1 MVCQRIRMQ
10 QAVLPSLFSILW
22 IFIFSSCAHRGDW
35 AKRVDW
41 KEIDFE
47 NIPGQDEYPDA
58 GAIVLLDEGEM
69 EIFDNSQ
76 TGLSVFEQHR
86 VVKILNTSGH
96 RYLNIAIPYGPQT
109 KVDKIQ
115 VRTISPEGKIT
126 VLDDEKIFDITFYPN
141 FVFYSDKRAKL
152 FTIPAVDDGSLIEYR
167 YRLNIGS
174 LTFWHSWNFQDVVPT
189 LLSRFTLIEP
199 PEWDVHYRLYGIDLE
214 PYVEESPAKFK
225 NTYIWEI
232 RDIPPLKSEFGMPP
246 ARETVARL
254 ALAPVG
260 IGSWDD
266 VAQWY
271 YDLSEPQIKG
281 GSGVK
286 NLASTLT
293 QGVTDD
299 RERLRLIYEWI
310 RDHIRYIAVSIGIGG
325 YQPHPA
331 EEILRNRYGDCKDM
345 TTLLCSLTREVG
357 IDAYEVLV
365 STWHHGIPDTTL
377 PSQLQFN
384 HAIAYCPTVGE
395 RGVWMDATAKGCP
408 FDHLPW
414 YDQGLPVL
422 VVGDEGKAL
431 LPTTPRV
438 PSDSNRTVIDWRVEL
453 DSSGTAVVEGKS
465 LIWGAY
471 ASDLREELIHT
482 SNHSQR
488 QWLETWLASRC
499 VGAVL
504 DSFRIGGKDPV
515 QDPLTLSYAFRT
527 RTFAVC
533 RSAGMT
539 FRPGSVSAFD
549 LPDYFRSESRV
560 HPIRILYGLRNELN
574 LSVHLPE
581 GWTVEEPS
589 LYESLESCFG
599 SAEWSWSFDGD
610 IFQSQS
616 TVLLGGDDITP
627 DQYQEFRRF
636 LDGIRERDLRDVV
649 IKKVVE

>member
-1 MVCQRIRMQ
+1 MKLV
-10 QAVLPSLFSILW
+10 VLPSLLGVLW
-22 IFIFSSCAHRGDW
+22 ILTLIACAHRGDW

-41 KEIDFE
+41 KEIEFE
-47 NIPGQDEYPDA
+47 NIPGQEEYPDA
-58 GAIVLLDEGEM
+58 GALVLLDEGEM
-69 EIFDNSQ
+69 EIFGDNQ

-86 VVKILNTSGH
+86 IVKILNPRGH
-96 RYLNIAIPYGPQT
+96 RYLNIAIPYGAQT
-109 KVDKIQ
+109 KVENIQ

-126 VLDDEKIFDITFYPN
+126 VLDDKKIFDITFYPN

-199 PEWDVHYRLYGIDLE
+199 SEWDVHYRLYGIDLE
-214 PYVEESPAKFK
+214 SYVEESPAKFK
-225 NTYIWEI
+225 NTYIWET

-246 ARETVARL
+246 AKETVARL

-260 IGSWDD
+260 IRSWDD

-299 RERLRLIYEWI
+299 REKLRLIYEWI
-310 RDHIRYIAVSIGIGG
+310 RDHIRYIAVAIGIGG

-365 STWHHGIPDTTL
+365 STWQNGIPDTTL

-384 HAIAYCPTVGE
+384 HAIAYCPTLGDN
-395 RGVWMDATAKGCP
+395 GVWMDATAKGCP
-408 FDHLPW
+408 FDQLPW

-422 VVGDEGKAL
+422 VVGDEGEAM

-438 PSDSNRTVIDWRVEL
+438 PSDSNRTIIDWRVEL
-453 DSSGTAVVEGKS
+453 DSSGTGAVEGRS

-471 ASDLREELIHT
+471 ASDLREELIYT
-482 SNHSQR
+482 SNHNQR
-488 QWLETWLASRC
+488 QWLETWLADRC
-499 VGAVL
+499 SGAVL

-515 QDPLTLSYAFRT
+515 QDPLTLSYTFRT
-527 RTFAVC
+527 RTFAVF
-533 RSAGMT
+533 RSSEMT

-560 HPIRILYGLRNELN
+560 HPIRILYGLQNELN
-574 LSVHLPE
+574 ISVHLPE

-589 LYESLESCFG
+589 LSESLDCCFG
-599 SAEWSWSFDGD
+599 SASWSWSFDGD

-616 TVLLGGDDITP
+616 TVRLAGDDIKL
-627 DQYQEFRRF
+627 DQYQEFRHF

-649 IKKVVE
+649 IKKVNE